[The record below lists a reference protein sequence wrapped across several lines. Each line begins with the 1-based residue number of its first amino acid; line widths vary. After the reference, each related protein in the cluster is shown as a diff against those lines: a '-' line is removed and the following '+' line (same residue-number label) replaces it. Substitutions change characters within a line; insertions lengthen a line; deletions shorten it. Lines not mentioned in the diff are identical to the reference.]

1 MIIPQTEVD
10 VLLATFNGEK
20 HLVDFL
26 ESLKKQTGV
35 TINLKVGD
43 DKSDDGTLEI
53 LNAYR
58 HSFQTFEL
66 YDGPGQ
72 GPARNFLNL
81 LHYSNANYVAFADQ
95 DDIWENDHL
104 SNSILRL
111 KKSIGPTMTFTS
123 VREFDDRDPNYK
135 RVWPRYFS
143 QKSVANIVFQNY
155 ARGCVMVLNSS
166 ARDLINSK
174 KPDFLIMHDWWVLLV
189 LSCCG
194 NVIFS
199 EIPEINYRRHAG
211 NFTSTKSRPS
221 WSFFV
226 ALRSGVWKPAGQL
239 ECLLQCFE
247 DKMTQITRKKIYEI
261 IYITRHPLS
270 AIRYSLFSKDR
281 HRESYSSEMKLR
293 LGLPFLLM
301 LTRNN
306 DKHLRNIM
314 N

>member
-1 MIIPQTEVD
+1 MILQKEID

-35 TINLKVGD
+35 IINLKVGD
-43 DKSDDGTLEI
+43 DKSDDKTLEI
-53 LNAYR
+53 LDAYR
-58 HSFQTFEL
+58 HSFKTFEL
-66 YDGPGQ
+66 FEGPGQ

-81 LHYSNANYVAFADQ
+81 LNYSNANYVAFADQ
-95 DDIWENDHL
+95 DDIWHNDHL

-111 KKSIGPTMTFTS
+111 ETSIGPTMTFTS
-123 VREFDDRDPNYK
+123 VREFDDNDPYHT
-135 RVWPRYFS
+135 RVWPQYFL

-174 KPDFLIMHDWWVLLV
+174 KPDFIIMHDWWILLV

-199 EIPEINYRRHAG
+199 DLPEINYRRHAN
-211 NFTSTKSRPS
+211 NFTLTKSRPG

-226 ALRSGVWKPAGQL
+226 ALRSGIWRPAQQL
-239 ECLLQCFE
+239 ECLLQCFQDE
-247 DKMTQITRKKIYEI
+247 MTQISRMKIYEI
-261 IYITRHPLS
+261 MHISKNPLS
-270 AIRYSLFSKDR
+270 AIRYSLFSKDT
-281 HRESYSSEMKLR
+281 HRETYSSEIKLR
-293 LGLPFLLM
+293 LGLPFLVF

-306 DKHLRNIM
+306 DKHFRKIRN
-314 N
+314 